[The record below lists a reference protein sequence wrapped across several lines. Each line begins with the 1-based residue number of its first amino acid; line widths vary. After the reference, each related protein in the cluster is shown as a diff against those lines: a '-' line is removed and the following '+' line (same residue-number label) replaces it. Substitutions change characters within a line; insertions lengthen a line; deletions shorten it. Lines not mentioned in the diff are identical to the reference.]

1 MVGGSLRRALCKLAP
16 DCRCHPVGRRSR
28 SNEMATAPVPQ
39 RSYLAHKAHRFLAA
53 LVFRDFRFLAV
64 AALCSSSGAWALIVA
79 RGAWVYSIPELQG
92 AWGLWVGLITFAAM
106 SPRFFATP
114 FIGYLADRV
123 TRKRLL
129 QWVYA
134 LQLAQ
139 ASVMAVLVMLGVSN
153 PWYVVILAVING
165 TLRAT
170 QQTAAQSLAPNLVD
184 RERLPNAV
192 ALNEAMQQGSR
203 AVGPA
208 ILLAV
213 ASVVGG
219 DALFGSGNASFTL
232 SGLALTIG
240 TSAVVFWA
248 CAAFYLVALV
258 SALNIRT
265 VSSGRID
272 RRRSFWANTA
282 AGFAYSY
289 STPLVFG
296 IILMALAHCVL
307 VMSFESMLP
316 PLALEKL
323 SADGITFNQ
332 NDVYALM
339 SALGVGAL
347 LSSIF
352 VGGIVSHLTRG
363 RVFLLL
369 GFTSSLTPIGL
380 GLSAQTGISLIAA
393 VLMGLGTAGFMTIT
407 HTIIQQVVPDEI
419 RGRVAAVYSMHVGGS
434 MAFANL
440 LYGFLVDSETW
451 SQGIISWSA
460 GNIMAVAGAA
470 FTVVVIGTVIA
481 SGFWRGIYFRGEAR
495 PVAAAAPA
503 GGD

>member
-1 MVGGSLRRALCKLAP
+1 MAAAP
-16 DCRCHPVGRRSR
+16 
-28 SNEMATAPVPQ
+28 EPQ
-39 RSYLAHKAHRFLAA
+39 RGYLREKAHRFLAA

-64 AALCSSSGAWALIVA
+64 ASLSSGSGAWALIVA
-79 RGAWVYSIPELQG
+79 RGAWVFSIPELH
-92 AWGLWVGLITFAAM
+92 ATWGLWVGLITFAAM

-114 FIGYLADRV
+114 FIGYLADKV
-123 TRKRLL
+123 TRKTLL

-139 ASVMAVLVMLGVSN
+139 ASVMAILVMVGVDN
-153 PWYVVILAVING
+153 PWYVVVLAVING

-170 QQTAAQSLAPNLVD
+170 QQTAAQSLTPNLVD
-184 RERLPNAV
+184 RERLANAV

-213 ASVVGG
+213 SVFVGAG
-219 DALFGSGNASFTL
+219 AIFQSGGASFSIQNL
-232 SGLALTIG
+232 VLTVG
-240 TSAVVFWA
+240 TSAVVFWS
-248 CAAFYLVALV
+248 CAVFYLVALIA
-258 SALNIRT
+258 ALSIRT
-265 VSSGRID
+265 VSSGVID
-272 RRRSFWANTA
+272 RNRSFWSNTA
-282 AGFAYSY
+282 AGFVYSY
-289 STPLVFG
+289 TTPLIFG

-323 SADGITFNQ
+323 SVDGVTFNQ

-339 SALGVGAL
+339 TALGIGAL

-380 GLSAQTGISLIAA
+380 GLSSQTGISMIAA
-393 VLMGLGTAGFMTIT
+393 VLMGLGTSGFMTIT
-407 HTIIQQVVPDEI
+407 HTVIHSVVPDEI
-419 RGRVAAVYSMHVGGS
+419 RGRVASVYSMHVGGS

-440 LYGFLVDSETW
+440 LYGALADFW
-451 SQGIISWSA
+451 QA
-460 GNIMAVAGAA
+460 GMIMAVAGAA
-470 FTVVVIGTVIA
+470 FTLVVVGTLVG

-495 PVAAAAPA
+495 PVNAASPA
-503 GGD
+503 GAD

>member
-1 MVGGSLRRALCKLAP
+1 
-16 DCRCHPVGRRSR
+16 
-28 SNEMATAPVPQ
+28 MATASAPPSNYFA
-39 RSYLAHKAHRFLAA
+39 RKAYRFLAA

-64 AALCSSSGAWALIVA
+64 ATLCSGSGAWALIVA
-79 RGAWVYSIPELQG
+79 RGSWVFGIPELE
-92 AWGLWVGLITFAAM
+92 ANAGLWVGLITFAAM

-114 FIGYLADRV
+114 FIGYLADKV

-129 QWVYA
+129 QWVYL
-134 LQLAQ
+134 LQLVQ
-139 ASVMAVLVMLGVSN
+139 ATVMAVLVMVGIAN
-153 PWYVVILAVING
+153 PWYVVILAVVNG

-213 ASVVGG
+213 AVTVGTG
-219 DALFGSGNASFTL
+219 VLFGSGGELFSISSLVFTL
-232 SGLALTIG
+232 G
-240 TSAVVFWA
+240 TSAIVFWA
-248 CAAFYLVALV
+248 CAAFYLVALI
-258 SALNIRT
+258 SSLNIRT
-265 VSSGRID
+265 VSSGSID

-282 AGFAYSY
+282 AGFAYAY

-296 IILMALAHCVL
+296 IILMAVAHCVL

-316 PLALEKL
+316 PLAREKL
-323 SADGITFNQ
+323 SPDGITFSQ

-339 SALGVGAL
+339 TALGIGAL
-347 LSSIF
+347 FSSIF
-352 VGGIVSHLTRG
+352 IGGIVSHITRG
-363 RVFLLL
+363 RMFLVL

-380 GLSAQTGISLIAA
+380 GLSAQTGVSMIAA

-407 HTIIQQVVPDEI
+407 HTIIQSVVPDEI
-419 RGRVAAVYSMHVGGS
+419 RGRVASVYSMHVGGS

-440 LYGFLVDSETW
+440 LYGRLADSY
-451 SQGIISWSA
+451 SA
-460 GNIMAVAGAA
+460 GYVMAVVGAA
-470 FTVVVIGTVIA
+470 FTLVVLGTLIG
-481 SGFWRGIYFRGEAR
+481 SGFWRGIYLRGEAR
-495 PVAAAAPA
+495 PVVAAAGA
-503 GGD
+503 GAGNDD

>member
-1 MVGGSLRRALCKLAP
+1 
-16 DCRCHPVGRRSR
+16 
-28 SNEMATAPVPQ
+28 MASADTPQ
-39 RSYLAHKAHRFLAA
+39 RNYLQRKAHRFLAA
-53 LVFRDFRFLAV
+53 LIHRDFRFLAV
-64 AALCSSSGAWALIVA
+64 SALCSGSGAWALIVA
-79 RGAWVYSIPELQG
+79 RGAWVYNIPALEG
-92 AWGLWVGLITFAAM
+92 TWGLWVGLVTFAAM

-123 TRKRLL
+123 TRKKLL
-129 QWVYA
+129 QWVYF
-134 LQLAQ
+134 LQLVQ
-139 ASVMAVLVMLGVSN
+139 ASVMALLVMAGVDN
-153 PWYVVILAVING
+153 PWYVVALAVING

-203 AVGPA
+203 AFGPL
-208 ILLAV
+208 ILLLV
-213 ASVVGG
+213 ALAAGG
-219 DALFGSGNASFTL
+219 GQLSNTGGTSFELGDLLVTL
-232 SGLALTIG
+232 G
-240 TSAVVFWA
+240 TSAIVFWT
-248 CAAFYLVALV
+248 CAAFYLVALA

-265 VSSGRID
+265 VSSGVID

-282 AGFAYSY
+282 AGFAYAY

-296 IILMALAHCVL
+296 IILMAVAHCVL

-316 PLALEKL
+316 PLAREKL
-323 SADGITFNQ
+323 SSDGVTFNQ

-339 SALGVGAL
+339 TALGVGAL

-363 RVFLLL
+363 RIFLLL

-380 GLSAQTGISLIAA
+380 GLSSQTGISMVAA

-407 HTIIQQVVPDEI
+407 HTIIQSVVPDEI

-440 LYGFLVDSETW
+440 LYGRLADFF
-451 SQGIISWSA
+451 SA
-460 GNIMAVAGAA
+460 GNVMAIVGAA
-470 FTVVVIGTVIA
+470 FTVVVLGTVIA
-481 SGFWRGIYFRGEAR
+481 SGFWRGVYFRGEAR
-495 PVAAAAPA
+495 PVGAPA
-503 GGD
+503 TAGAAD

>member
-1 MVGGSLRRALCKLAP
+1 
-16 DCRCHPVGRRSR
+16 
-28 SNEMATAPVPQ
+28 MAMEPVPQ
-39 RSYLAHKAHRFLAA
+39 RSYLAEKAHKFLAA

-64 AALCSSSGAWALIVA
+64 ASLASGSGAWALIVA
-79 RGAWVYSIPELQG
+79 RGAWVYGIPELQDT
-92 AWGLWVGLITFAAM
+92 WGLWVGLITFAAM

-123 TRKRLL
+123 TRRTLL
-129 QWVYA
+129 RWVYG
-134 LQLAQ
+134 LQLVQ
-139 ASVMAVLVMLGVSN
+139 ASVMAVLVMLGVDN
-153 PWYVVILAVING
+153 PWYVVLLAVING

-170 QQTAAQSLAPNLVD
+170 QQTAAQSLSPNLVD

-208 ILLAV
+208 ILLVV
-213 ASVVGG
+213 AASLGAG
-219 DALFGSGNASFTL
+219 ALFETGGVSFAIED
-232 SGLALTIG
+232 LALTIG
-240 TSAVVFWA
+240 TSAIVFWV

-258 SALNIRT
+258 ASFNIRT
-265 VSSGRID
+265 VSSGQID
-272 RRRSFWANTA
+272 RRRSFWANAA

-323 SADGITFNQ
+323 SPDGETFNQ

-339 SALGVGAL
+339 TALGVGAL
-347 LSSIF
+347 MSSIF

-369 GFTSSLTPIGL
+369 GFASSLTPIGL
-380 GLSAQTGISLIAA
+380 GLSSQTGLSMFAA

-407 HTIIQQVVPDEI
+407 HTIIHSVVPDEI
-419 RGRVAAVYSMHVGGS
+419 RGRVASVYSMHVGGS

-440 LYGFLVDSETW
+440 LYGRLADFWE
-451 SQGIISWSA
+451 A
-460 GNIMAVAGAA
+460 GNIMAIAGAA
-470 FTVVVIGTVIA
+470 FTIVVVGTIIA

-495 PVAAAAPA
+495 PVAVASPA
-503 GGD
+503 GAD

>member
-1 MVGGSLRRALCKLAP
+1 
-16 DCRCHPVGRRSR
+16 
-28 SNEMATAPVPQ
+28 MATESPPQ
-39 RSYLAHKAHRFLAA
+39 RGYLSQKAYRFLAA
-53 LVFRDFRFLAV
+53 LVFRDFRFLAI
-64 AALCSSSGAWALIVA
+64 ASLSSGSGAWALIVA
-79 RGAWVYSIPELQG
+79 RGAWVFSIPELH
-92 AWGLWVGLITFAAM
+92 ATWGLWVGLITFAAM

-114 FIGYLADRV
+114 FIGYLADKV
-123 TRKRLL
+123 TRKTLL

-134 LQLAQ
+134 LQLVQ
-139 ASVMAVLVMLGVSN
+139 ASVMAVLVMLGVDN
-153 PWYVVILAVING
+153 PWYVVGLAVING

-170 QQTAAQSLAPNLVD
+170 QQTAAQSLTPNLVD

-213 ASVVGG
+213 SVLVGAG
-219 DALFGSGNASFTL
+219 AIFQSGGVSFSL
-232 SGLALTIG
+232 QNLALTIG

-248 CAAFYLVALV
+248 CAVFYLVALFA
-258 SALNIRT
+258 ALSIRT
-265 VSSGRID
+265 VSSGVID
-272 RRRSFWANTA
+272 RNRSFWSNTA
-282 AGFAYSY
+282 AGFVYSY
-289 STPLVFG
+289 TTPLIFG

-323 SADGITFNQ
+323 SADGVTFDQ

-339 SALGVGAL
+339 TALGIGAL
-347 LSSIF
+347 ISSIF

-380 GLSAQTGISLIAA
+380 GLSSQTGISMIAA
-393 VLMGLGTAGFMTIT
+393 VLMGLGTSGFMTIT
-407 HTIIQQVVPDEI
+407 HTVIHSVVPDEI
-419 RGRVAAVYSMHVGGS
+419 RGRVASVYSMHVGGS

-440 LYGFLVDSETW
+440 LYGALADHW
-451 SQGIISWSA
+451 QA
-460 GNIMAVAGAA
+460 GMIMAVAGAA
-470 FTVVVIGTVIA
+470 FTLVVVGTVVG
-481 SGFWRGIYFRGEAR
+481 SGFWRGIFFRGEAR
-495 PVAAAAPA
+495 PVAAASPA
-503 GGD
+503 GAD

>member
-1 MVGGSLRRALCKLAP
+1 
-16 DCRCHPVGRRSR
+16 
-28 SNEMATAPVPQ
+28 MATTPAPQ
-39 RSYLAHKAHRFLAA
+39 RNFFQQKAYRFLAA

-64 AALCSSSGAWALIVA
+64 ASLSSGSGAWALIVA

-92 AWGLWVGLITFAAM
+92 TWGLWVGLITFAAM

-114 FIGYLADRV
+114 FIGYLADKM
-123 TRKRLL
+123 TRKTLL

-134 LQLAQ
+134 LQLTQ
-139 ASVMAVLVMLGVSN
+139 AAIMAILVMMGVDN
-153 PWYVVILAVING
+153 PWYVLLLAIVNG

-170 QQTAAQSLAPNLVD
+170 QQTAAQALTPNLVD

-213 ASVVGG
+213 SATVGSSV
-219 DALFGSGNASFTL
+219 LFGGGGVAFTL
-232 SGLALTIG
+232 QNLALTIG
-240 TSAVVFWA
+240 TSAIVFWA
-248 CAAFYLVALV
+248 CAVFYLVALTA
-258 SALNIRT
+258 ALSIRT

-282 AGFAYSY
+282 AGFVYSY

-323 SADGITFNQ
+323 SPDGVTFSE

-339 SALGVGAL
+339 AALGIGAL

-352 VGGIVSHLTRG
+352 VGGIVSHMTRG
-363 RVFLLL
+363 RVFLFL

-380 GLSAQTGISLIAA
+380 GLSAQTGISMIAA
-393 VLMGLGTAGFMTIT
+393 ILMGLGTSGFMTIT
-407 HTIIQQVVPDEI
+407 HTIIQSVVPDDI
-419 RGRVAAVYSMHVGGS
+419 RGRVSSVYSMHVGGS

-440 LYGFLVDSETW
+440 LYGRLADFWSPGLV
-451 SQGIISWSA
+451 
-460 GNIMAVAGAA
+460 MAVAGAA
-470 FTVVVIGTVIA
+470 FTLVVVGTVVG

-495 PVAAAAPA
+495 PVAAAASPA
-503 GGD
+503 GGDN

>member
-1 MVGGSLRRALCKLAP
+1 
-16 DCRCHPVGRRSR
+16 
-28 SNEMATAPVPQ
+28 MATAPAPQ
-39 RSYLAHKAHRFLAA
+39 RNYFTQKAHRFLAA

-64 AALCSSSGAWALIVA
+64 ASLASGSGAWALIVA
-79 RGAWVYSIPELQG
+79 RGAWVYGIPELHST
-92 AWGLWVGLITFAAM
+92 WGLWVGLITFAAM

-114 FIGYLADRV
+114 FIGYLADKV
-123 TRKRLL
+123 TRKTLL

-134 LQLAQ
+134 LQLVQ
-139 ASVMAVLVMLGVSN
+139 ASVMAVLVMLGVDN
-153 PWYVVILAVING
+153 PWYVLILAVING

-170 QQTAAQSLAPNLVD
+170 QQTAAQSISPNLVD

-208 ILLAV
+208 ILLLV
-213 ASVVGG
+213 SLVVGAG
-219 DALFGSGNASFTL
+219 AIFQSGGASFSIQDL
-232 SGLALTIG
+232 VLTVG

-248 CAAFYLVALV
+248 CAVFYLVALIA
-258 SALNIRT
+258 SLNIRT
-265 VSSGRID
+265 VSSGVID
-272 RRRSFWANTA
+272 RNRSFWSNTA
-282 AGFAYSY
+282 AGFVYSY
-289 STPLVFG
+289 TTPLIFG

-323 SADGITFNQ
+323 SGDGITFDQ

-380 GLSAQTGISLIAA
+380 GLSAQTGLSVIAA
-393 VLMGLGTAGFMTIT
+393 ILMGLGTSGFMTIT
-407 HTIIQQVVPDEI
+407 HTIIHSVVPDEI
-419 RGRVAAVYSMHVGGS
+419 RGRVASVYSMHVGGS

-440 LYGFLVDSETW
+440 LYGSLADFW
-451 SQGIISWSA
+451 QA
-460 GNIMAVAGAA
+460 GMIMSVSGAA
-470 FTVVVIGTVIA
+470 FTLVVVGTLIG

-495 PVAAAAPA
+495 PVAAASPA
-503 GGD
+503 GAD

>member
-1 MVGGSLRRALCKLAP
+1 
-16 DCRCHPVGRRSR
+16 
-28 SNEMATAPVPQ
+28 MATNPAPQ
-39 RSYLAHKAHRFLAA
+39 RSYLAQKAHRFLAA
-53 LVFRDFRFLAV
+53 LVFRDFRFLAL
-64 AALCSSSGAWALIVA
+64 ASLSSGSGAWALIVA
-79 RGAWVYSIPELQG
+79 RGAWVYSIPELH
-92 AWGLWVGLITFAAM
+92 ATWGLWVGLITFAAM

-123 TRKRLL
+123 TRRTLL
-129 QWVYA
+129 RWVYG

-139 ASVMAVLVMLGVSN
+139 ASVMAILVMLGVDN
-153 PWYVVILAVING
+153 PWYVVFLAVING

-170 QQTAAQSLAPNLVD
+170 QQTAAQSLSPNLVD

-208 ILLAV
+208 ILLLV
-213 ASVVGG
+213 AASLGAG
-219 DALFGSGNASFTL
+219 ALFDTGGASFTMQNIV
-232 SGLALTIG
+232 LTIG
-240 TSAVVFWA
+240 TSAIVFWV
-248 CAAFYLVALV
+248 CAAFYLIALI
-258 SALNIRT
+258 AAFNIRT
-265 VSSGRID
+265 VSSGQID
-272 RRRSFWANTA
+272 RRRSFWSNAA

-323 SADGITFNQ
+323 SADGVTFNQ

-339 SALGVGAL
+339 TALGIGAL

-380 GLSAQTGISLIAA
+380 GLSSQTGLSMIAA
-393 VLMGLGTAGFMTIT
+393 ILMGLGTAGFMTIT
-407 HTIIQQVVPDEI
+407 HTIIHSVVPDEI
-419 RGRVAAVYSMHVGGS
+419 RGRVASVYSMHVGGS

-440 LYGFLVDSETW
+440 LYGRLADFL
-451 SQGIISWSA
+451 QA
-460 GNIMAVAGAA
+460 GDIMAVAGAA
-470 FTVVVIGTVIA
+470 FTVVVVGTIIA

-495 PVAAAAPA
+495 PVAAASPA
-503 GGD
+503 GGDD

>member
-1 MVGGSLRRALCKLAP
+1 
-16 DCRCHPVGRRSR
+16 
-28 SNEMATAPVPQ
+28 MATAPAPQ
-39 RSYLAHKAHRFLAA
+39 RNYLARKAYRFLAA
-53 LVFRDFRFLAV
+53 LVFRDFRFLAI
-64 AALCSSSGAWALIVA
+64 ASLSSGSGAWALIVA
-79 RGAWVYSIPELQG
+79 RGAWVFSIPELH
-92 AWGLWVGLITFAAM
+92 ATWGLWVGLITFAAM

-114 FIGYLADRV
+114 FIGYLADKV
-123 TRKRLL
+123 TRKTLL

-139 ASVMAVLVMLGVSN
+139 ASVMAILVMMGVDN
-153 PWYVVILAVING
+153 PWYVVALAVING

-170 QQTAAQSLAPNLVD
+170 QQTAAQSLTPNLVD

-208 ILLAV
+208 ILLGV
-213 ASVVGG
+213 SVLVGAG
-219 DALFGSGNASFTL
+219 AIFQSGGVSFSIQNL
-232 SGLALTIG
+232 LLTIG
-240 TSAVVFWA
+240 TSAVIFWA
-248 CAAFYLVALV
+248 CAVFYLVALIA
-258 SALNIRT
+258 ALSIRT
-265 VSSGRID
+265 VSSGVID
-272 RRRSFWANTA
+272 RNRSFWSNTA
-282 AGFAYSY
+282 AGFVYSY
-289 STPLVFG
+289 TTPLIFG

-323 SADGITFNQ
+323 SADGITFDQ

-339 SALGVGAL
+339 TALGIGAL

-380 GLSAQTGISLIAA
+380 GLSSQTGISMIAA
-393 VLMGLGTAGFMTIT
+393 VLMGLGTSGFMTIT
-407 HTIIQQVVPDEI
+407 HTVIHSVVPDEI
-419 RGRVAAVYSMHVGGS
+419 RGRVASVYSMHVGGS

-440 LYGFLVDSETW
+440 LYGALADHW
-451 SQGIISWSA
+451 QA
-460 GNIMAVAGAA
+460 GMIMAVSGAA
-470 FTVVVIGTVIA
+470 FTLVVVGTVVG
-481 SGFWRGIYFRGEAR
+481 SGFWRGIFFRGEAR
-495 PVAAAAPA
+495 PVAAANPA
-503 GGD
+503 GAD

>member
-1 MVGGSLRRALCKLAP
+1 
-16 DCRCHPVGRRSR
+16 
-28 SNEMATAPVPQ
+28 MATVSAPPSNYFA
-39 RSYLAHKAHRFLAA
+39 RKAYRFLAA

-64 AALCSSSGAWALIVA
+64 ATLCSGSGAWALIVA
-79 RGAWVYSIPELQG
+79 RGSWVFGIPELE
-92 AWGLWVGLITFAAM
+92 ANAGLWVGLITFAAM

-114 FIGYLADRV
+114 FIGYLADKV

-129 QWVYA
+129 QWVYL

-139 ASVMAVLVMLGVSN
+139 ATVMAVLVMVGIAN
-153 PWYVVILAVING
+153 PWYVVILAVVNG

-213 ASVVGG
+213 AVTVGTG
-219 DALFGSGNASFTL
+219 VLFGSGGELFSISSLVFTL
-232 SGLALTIG
+232 G
-240 TSAVVFWA
+240 TSAIVFWA
-248 CAAFYLVALV
+248 CAAFYLVALI
-258 SALNIRT
+258 SSLNIRT
-265 VSSGRID
+265 VSSGSID

-282 AGFAYSY
+282 AGFAYAY

-296 IILMALAHCVL
+296 IILMAVAHCVL

-316 PLALEKL
+316 PLAREKL
-323 SADGITFNQ
+323 SPDGITFSQ

-339 SALGVGAL
+339 TALGIGAL
-347 LSSIF
+347 FSSIF
-352 VGGIVSHLTRG
+352 IGGIVSHITRG
-363 RVFLLL
+363 RMFLVL

-380 GLSAQTGISLIAA
+380 GLSAQTGVSMIAA

-407 HTIIQQVVPDEI
+407 HTIIQSVVPDEI
-419 RGRVAAVYSMHVGGS
+419 RGRVASVYSMHVGGS

-440 LYGFLVDSETW
+440 LYGRLADSY
-451 SQGIISWSA
+451 SA
-460 GNIMAVAGAA
+460 GYVMAVVGAA
-470 FTVVVIGTVIA
+470 FTLVVLGTLIG
-481 SGFWRGIYFRGEAR
+481 SGFWRGIYLRGEAR
-495 PVAAAAPA
+495 PVAVAAGA
-503 GGD
+503 GAGNDD

>member
-1 MVGGSLRRALCKLAP
+1 
-16 DCRCHPVGRRSR
+16 
-28 SNEMATAPVPQ
+28 MATAPAPQ
-39 RSYLAHKAHRFLAA
+39 RGYFAQKAHRFLAA
-53 LVFRDFRFLAV
+53 LVFRDFRFLAL
-64 AALCSSSGAWALIVA
+64 ATLCSGSGAWALIVA

-92 AWGLWVGLITFAAM
+92 TWGLWVGLITFAAM

-114 FIGYLADRV
+114 FIGYLADKV
-123 TRKRLL
+123 TRKKLL

-134 LQLAQ
+134 LQLIQ
-139 ASVMAVLVMLGVSN
+139 AAIMALLVMAGVDN
-153 PWYVVILAVING
+153 PWYVVLLAVVNG

-170 QQTAAQSLAPNLVD
+170 QQTAAQSLSPNLVD

-203 AVGPA
+203 LFGPI
-208 ILLAV
+208 ILLMVAV
-213 ASVVGG
+213 TVGSASLTNEGEP
-219 DALFGSGNASFTL
+219 LLSLGSILLTL
-232 SGLALTIG
+232 G
-240 TSAVVFWA
+240 TSAIVFWA
-248 CAAFYLVALV
+248 CAAFYLVALI
-258 SALNIRT
+258 SSLNIRT
-265 VSSGRID
+265 VSSGVID

-323 SADGITFNQ
+323 APVDSNGNRVFNQ

-339 SALGVGAL
+339 AALGLGAL
-347 LSSIF
+347 MSSIF
-352 VGGIVSHLTRG
+352 VGGIVSHLNRG

-380 GLSAQTGISLIAA
+380 GLSAQTGISIFAA
-393 VLMGLGTAGFMTIT
+393 VLMGLGTSGFMTIT
-407 HTIIQQVVPDEI
+407 HTIIHSVVPDEI
-419 RGRVAAVYSMHVGGS
+419 RGRVASVYSMHVGGS

-440 LYGFLVDSETW
+440 LYGSLADFW
-451 SQGIISWSA
+451 SPGR
-460 GNIMAVAGAA
+460 IMAISGAA
-470 FTVVVIGTVIA
+470 FTIVVVGTIIA

-495 PVAAAAPA
+495 PVAAASPA

>member
-1 MVGGSLRRALCKLAP
+1 
-16 DCRCHPVGRRSR
+16 
-28 SNEMATAPVPQ
+28 MATASAPPSNYFA
-39 RSYLAHKAHRFLAA
+39 RKAYRFLAA

-64 AALCSSSGAWALIVA
+64 ATLCSGSGAWALIVA
-79 RGAWVYSIPELQG
+79 RGSWVFGIPELE
-92 AWGLWVGLITFAAM
+92 ANAGLWVGLITFAAM

-114 FIGYLADRV
+114 FIGYLADKV

-129 QWVYA
+129 QWVYL

-139 ASVMAVLVMLGVSN
+139 ATVMAVLVMVGIAN
-153 PWYVVILAVING
+153 PWYVVILAVVNG

-213 ASVVGG
+213 AVTVGTG
-219 DALFGSGNASFTL
+219 VLFGSGGELFSISSLVFTL
-232 SGLALTIG
+232 G
-240 TSAVVFWA
+240 TSAIVFWA
-248 CAAFYLVALV
+248 CAAFYLVALI
-258 SALNIRT
+258 SSLNIRT
-265 VSSGRID
+265 VSSGSID

-282 AGFAYSY
+282 AGFAYAY

-296 IILMALAHCVL
+296 IILMAVAHCVL

-316 PLALEKL
+316 PLAREKL
-323 SADGITFNQ
+323 SPDGITFSQ

-339 SALGVGAL
+339 TALGIGAL
-347 LSSIF
+347 FSSIF
-352 VGGIVSHLTRG
+352 IGGIVSHITRG
-363 RVFLLL
+363 RMFLVL

-380 GLSAQTGISLIAA
+380 GLSAQTGVSMIAA

-407 HTIIQQVVPDEI
+407 HTIIQSVVPDEI
-419 RGRVAAVYSMHVGGS
+419 RGRVASVYSMHVGGS

-440 LYGFLVDSETW
+440 LYGRLADSY
-451 SQGIISWSA
+451 SA
-460 GNIMAVAGAA
+460 GYVMAVVGAA
-470 FTVVVIGTVIA
+470 FTLVVLGTFIG
-481 SGFWRGIYFRGEAR
+481 SGFWRGIYLRGEAR
-495 PVAAAAPA
+495 PVAAAAGASA
-503 GGD
+503 GDDD

>member
-1 MVGGSLRRALCKLAP
+1 
-16 DCRCHPVGRRSR
+16 
-28 SNEMATAPVPQ
+28 MATASAPPSNYFA
-39 RSYLAHKAHRFLAA
+39 RKAYRFLAA

-64 AALCSSSGAWALIVA
+64 ATLCSGSGAWALIVA
-79 RGAWVYSIPELQG
+79 RGSWVFGIPELE
-92 AWGLWVGLITFAAM
+92 ANAGLWVGLITFAAM

-129 QWVYA
+129 QWVYL

-139 ASVMAVLVMLGVSN
+139 ATVMAVLVMVGVAN
-153 PWYVVILAVING
+153 PWYVVVLAVVNG

-213 ASVVGG
+213 AVLVGAG
-219 DALFGSGNASFTL
+219 ALSGSGNTLFSIQSLVFTL
-232 SGLALTIG
+232 G
-240 TSAVVFWA
+240 TSAIVFWA
-248 CAAFYLVALV
+248 CAAFYLVALI
-258 SALNIRT
+258 SSLNIRT
-265 VSSGRID
+265 VSSGNID
-272 RRRSFWANTA
+272 RRRSFWANTG
-282 AGFAYSY
+282 AGFAYAY

-296 IILMALAHCVL
+296 IILMAVAHCVL

-316 PLALEKL
+316 PLAREKL
-323 SADGITFNQ
+323 SPDGLTFSQ

-339 SALGVGAL
+339 TALGIGAL
-347 LSSIF
+347 FSSIF
-352 VGGIVSHLTRG
+352 IGGIVSHITRG
-363 RVFLLL
+363 RMFLVL

-380 GLSAQTGISLIAA
+380 GLSAQTGVSMIAA

-407 HTIIQQVVPDEI
+407 HTIIQSVVPDEI
-419 RGRVAAVYSMHVGGS
+419 RGRVASVYSMHVGGS

-440 LYGFLVDSETW
+440 LYGRLADSY
-451 SQGIISWSA
+451 SA
-460 GNIMAVAGAA
+460 GYVMAVVGAA
-470 FTVVVIGTVIA
+470 FTLVVLGTLIG
-481 SGFWRGIYFRGEAR
+481 SGFWRGIYLRGEAR
-495 PVAAAAPA
+495 PVVAAAGA
-503 GGD
+503 GAGDDD

>member
-1 MVGGSLRRALCKLAP
+1 
-16 DCRCHPVGRRSR
+16 
-28 SNEMATAPVPQ
+28 MATAQAPESNYFA
-39 RSYLAHKAHRFLAA
+39 RKANRFLAA
-53 LVFRDFRFLAV
+53 LIFRDFRFLAV
-64 AALCSSSGAWALIVA
+64 ATLCSGSGAWALIVA
-79 RGAWVYSIPELQG
+79 RASWVYEIPAVQD
-92 AWGLWVGLITFAAM
+92 ANTAGLWVGLVTFAAM

-114 FIGYLADRV
+114 FIGYLADKV

-129 QWVYA
+129 QWVYV

-139 ASVMAVLVMLGVSN
+139 ASVMAVLVMMGVDN
-153 PWYVVILAVING
+153 PWYVVILAIVNG

-208 ILLAV
+208 ILLAIAV
-213 ASVVGG
+213 AVGASSEPG
-219 DALFGSGNASFTL
+219 SPLFSLQSLGF
-232 SGLALTIG
+232 TIG
-240 TSAVVFWA
+240 TSAIVFWS
-248 CAAFYLVALV
+248 CAAFYLVALI
-258 SALNIRT
+258 SSLNIRT
-265 VSSGRID
+265 VSTGNID

-282 AGFAYSY
+282 AGFAYAY

-296 IILMALAHCVL
+296 IILMAVAHCVL

-316 PLALEKL
+316 PLAREKL
-323 SADGITFNQ
+323 SPDGLTFSR

-339 SALGVGAL
+339 TALGIGAL
-347 LSSIF
+347 FSSIF

-363 RVFLLL
+363 RIFLLL

-380 GLSAQTGISLIAA
+380 GLSFTTGISITAA
-393 VLMGLGTAGFMTIT
+393 ILMGLGTAGFMTIT
-407 HTIIQQVVPDEI
+407 HTIIQSVVPDDI
-419 RGRVAAVYSMHVGGS
+419 RGRVASVYSMHVGGS

-440 LYGFLVDSETW
+440 LYGRLADY
-451 SQGIISWSA
+451 WSA
-460 GNIMAVAGAA
+460 GNVMAIAGAA
-470 FTVVVIGTVIA
+470 FTIVVIVTVIA
-481 SGFWRGIYFRGEAR
+481 SGFWRGIYFRGQAR

-503 GGD
+503 GGDDD

>member
-1 MVGGSLRRALCKLAP
+1 
-16 DCRCHPVGRRSR
+16 
-28 SNEMATAPVPQ
+28 MATASAPPSNYFA
-39 RSYLAHKAHRFLAA
+39 RKAYRFLAA

-64 AALCSSSGAWALIVA
+64 ATLCSGSGAWALIVA
-79 RGAWVYSIPELQG
+79 RGSWVFGIPELE
-92 AWGLWVGLITFAAM
+92 ANAGLWVGLITFAAM

-114 FIGYLADRV
+114 FIGYLADKV

-129 QWVYA
+129 QWVYL
-134 LQLAQ
+134 LQLSQ
-139 ASVMAVLVMLGVSN
+139 AAVMAVLVMVGIAN
-153 PWYVVILAVING
+153 PWYVVALAVVNG

-213 ASVVGG
+213 AVTVGAG
-219 DALFGSGNASFTL
+219 ALSGSGSTLFSIQSLVFTL
-232 SGLALTIG
+232 G
-240 TSAVVFWA
+240 TSAIVFWA
-248 CAAFYLVALV
+248 CAAFYLVALI
-258 SALNIRT
+258 SSLNIRT
-265 VSSGRID
+265 VSTGNID

-282 AGFAYSY
+282 AGFAYAY

-296 IILMALAHCVL
+296 IILMAVAHCVL

-316 PLALEKL
+316 PLAREKL
-323 SADGITFNQ
+323 SPDGITFSQ

-339 SALGVGAL
+339 TALGIGAL
-347 LSSIF
+347 FSSIF
-352 VGGIVSHLTRG
+352 IGGIVSHITRG
-363 RVFLLL
+363 RMFLVL

-380 GLSAQTGISLIAA
+380 GLSAQTGVSMIAA

-407 HTIIQQVVPDEI
+407 HTIIQSVVPDEI
-419 RGRVAAVYSMHVGGS
+419 RGRVASVYSMHVGGS

-440 LYGFLVDSETW
+440 LYGRLADSF
-451 SQGIISWSA
+451 SA
-460 GNIMAVAGAA
+460 GYVMAVVGAA
-470 FTVVVIGTVIA
+470 FTLVVLGTLIG
-481 SGFWRGIYFRGEAR
+481 SGFWRGIYLRGEAR
-495 PVAAAAPA
+495 PVVAAAAA
-503 GGD
+503 GAGDDD

>member
-1 MVGGSLRRALCKLAP
+1 
-16 DCRCHPVGRRSR
+16 
-28 SNEMATAPVPQ
+28 MATASAPPSNYFA
-39 RSYLAHKAHRFLAA
+39 RKAYRFLAA

-64 AALCSSSGAWALIVA
+64 ATLCSGSGAWALIVA
-79 RGAWVYSIPELQG
+79 RGSWVFGIPELE
-92 AWGLWVGLITFAAM
+92 ANAGLWVGLITFAAM

-114 FIGYLADRV
+114 FIGYLADKV

-129 QWVYA
+129 QWVYL

-139 ASVMAVLVMLGVSN
+139 ATVMAVLVMVGIAN
-153 PWYVVILAVING
+153 PWYVVILAVVNG

-213 ASVVGG
+213 AVTVGTG
-219 DALFGSGNASFTL
+219 VLFGSGGELFSISSLVFTL
-232 SGLALTIG
+232 G
-240 TSAVVFWA
+240 TSAIVFWA
-248 CAAFYLVALV
+248 CAAFYLVALI
-258 SALNIRT
+258 SSLNIRT
-265 VSSGRID
+265 VSSGSID

-282 AGFAYSY
+282 AGFAYAY

-296 IILMALAHCVL
+296 IILMAVAHCVL

-316 PLALEKL
+316 PLAREKL
-323 SADGITFNQ
+323 SPDGITFSQ

-339 SALGVGAL
+339 TALGIGAL
-347 LSSIF
+347 FSSIF
-352 VGGIVSHLTRG
+352 IGGIVSHITRG
-363 RVFLLL
+363 RMFLVL

-380 GLSAQTGISLIAA
+380 GLSAQTGVSMIAA

-407 HTIIQQVVPDEI
+407 HTIIQSVVPDEI
-419 RGRVAAVYSMHVGGS
+419 RGRVASVYSMHVGGS

-440 LYGFLVDSETW
+440 LYGRLADSY
-451 SQGIISWSA
+451 SA
-460 GNIMAVAGAA
+460 GYVMASVGAA
-470 FTVVVIGTVIA
+470 FTLVVLGTFIG
-481 SGFWRGIYFRGEAR
+481 SGFWRGIYLRGEAR
-495 PVAAAAPA
+495 PVAAAAGA
-503 GGD
+503 GAGNDD

>member
-1 MVGGSLRRALCKLAP
+1 
-16 DCRCHPVGRRSR
+16 
-28 SNEMATAPVPQ
+28 MATASVPPSNYFA
-39 RSYLAHKAHRFLAA
+39 RKAYRFLAA

-64 AALCSSSGAWALIVA
+64 ATLCSGSGAWALIVA
-79 RGAWVYSIPELQG
+79 RGSWVFGIPELEPN
-92 AWGLWVGLITFAAM
+92 AGLWVGVITFAAM

-114 FIGYLADRV
+114 FIGYLADKV

-129 QWVYA
+129 QWVYL

-139 ASVMAVLVMLGVSN
+139 ATVMAVLVMVGVAN
-153 PWYVVILAVING
+153 PWYVVVLAVVNG

-213 ASVVGG
+213 AVMVGAG
-219 DALFGSGNASFTL
+219 ALSGSGNTLFSIQSLVFTL
-232 SGLALTIG
+232 G
-240 TSAVVFWA
+240 TSAIVFWA
-248 CAAFYLVALV
+248 CAAFYLVALI
-258 SALNIRT
+258 SSLNIRT
-265 VSSGRID
+265 VSSGNID
-272 RRRSFWANTA
+272 PRRSFWANTG
-282 AGFAYSY
+282 AGFAYAY

-296 IILMALAHCVL
+296 IILMAVAHCVL

-316 PLALEKL
+316 PLAREKL
-323 SADGITFNQ
+323 SPDGLTFSQ

-339 SALGVGAL
+339 TALGIGAL
-347 LSSIF
+347 FSSIF
-352 VGGIVSHLTRG
+352 IGGIVSHITRG
-363 RVFLLL
+363 RMFLVL

-380 GLSAQTGISLIAA
+380 GLSAQTGVSMIAA

-407 HTIIQQVVPDEI
+407 HTIIQSVVPDEI
-419 RGRVAAVYSMHVGGS
+419 RGRVASVYSMHVGGS

-440 LYGFLVDSETW
+440 LYGRLADSY
-451 SQGIISWSA
+451 SA
-460 GNIMAVAGAA
+460 GYVMAVVGAA
-470 FTVVVIGTVIA
+470 FTLVVLGTLIG
-481 SGFWRGIYFRGEAR
+481 SGFWRGIYLRGEAR
-495 PVAAAAPA
+495 PVVAAAGA
-503 GGD
+503 GAGDDD